1 MPMMPAVPRNTVF
14 VLMLAVPTFDM
25 LAVPGRRYENN
36 EVRANAGTVE
46 GKLTS
51 CPPGARCPP
60 APSPPSLQT
69 LRIIKHSMNIQEYLI
84 IINVCKRA
92 SALFS
97 VYTMF
102 IDHHEFLT
110 SPKFRAPEK
119 KDS

>member
-1 MPMMPAVPRNTVF
+1 
-14 VLMLAVPTFDM
+14 
-25 LAVPGRRYENN
+25 
-36 EVRANAGTVE
+36 
-46 GKLTS
+46 
-51 CPPGARCPP
+51 
-60 APSPPSLQT
+60 
-69 LRIIKHSMNIQEYLI
+69 MNIQEYLI